1 MLNNHLSLIR
11 CDVALEPHVD
21 WIHRRGVVISE
32 RKRGTTEGAL
42 GGGSFV
48 WCKLTKD
55 DVAKF
60 LGGDVHGG

>member
-1 MLNNHLSLIR
+1 LNNHLSLIR
-11 CDVALEPHVD
+11 CNVSLEPHVD
-21 WIHRRGVVISE
+21 WVRQRGIVVSEGKRR
-32 RKRGTTEGAL
+32 TAEGAL

-48 WCKLTKD
+48 GWKLTKD